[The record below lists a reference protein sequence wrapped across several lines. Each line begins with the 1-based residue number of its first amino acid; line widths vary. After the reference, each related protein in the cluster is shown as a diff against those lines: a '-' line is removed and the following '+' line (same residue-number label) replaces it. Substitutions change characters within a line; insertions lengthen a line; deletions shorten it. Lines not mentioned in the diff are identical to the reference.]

1 MVAVLM
7 TILDHKNEHNEGWL
21 EMKNDKYRSNY
32 FKRADLHF
40 KASKK
45 TTLLILERLIYVSE
59 KILSSLV
66 IRLF

>member
-7 TILDHKNEHNEGWL
+7 TIPDHKNEDNEGWL

-40 KASKK
+40 NTTKK
-45 TTLLILERLIYVSE
+45 TTLLILERLI
-59 KILSSLV
+59 
-66 IRLF
+66 